1 MCQALMV
8 SLALTIVLGQQK
20 GLVKPHWA
28 GDQLQG
34 PCSHPGLLLVWFAA
48 GSRVQQRR
56 VGGPKVSAPTT
67 LLSCLVILGEEFGR
81 VKCLKRKL
89 QTKTTSSTPVIN
101 ARAGKVPLT

>member
-48 GSRVQQRR
+48 GSRVQQRQ
-56 VGGPKVSAPTT
+56 GWEAQKSQPPPPSLAA
-67 LLSCLVILGEEFGR
+67 LSYSGR
-81 VKCLKRKL
+81 NLAELSV
-89 QTKTTSSTPVIN
+89 
-101 ARAGKVPLT
+101 